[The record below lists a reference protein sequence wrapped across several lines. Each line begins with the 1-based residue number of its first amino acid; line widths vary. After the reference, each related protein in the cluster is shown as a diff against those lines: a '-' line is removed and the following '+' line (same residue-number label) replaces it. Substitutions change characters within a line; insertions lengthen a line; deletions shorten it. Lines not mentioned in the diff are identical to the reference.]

1 MNDEVGQFLK
11 MSIETV
17 SKLSG
22 FGTSF
27 ELSLPDGGV
36 DLADRG
42 EGRHVIEVA
51 GVWREPR

>member
-1 MNDEVGQFLK
+1 